1 MFPLP
6 HRRAALTPSGVE
18 PMKFPFAATCCAIA
32 LWSVQPAA
40 SEPSYFD
47 LLKIKRACDADIQ
60 TLCKGVAVGEGRILA
75 CLSKQADKV
84 SAGCKAAAEPYRDK
98 AAQLSTTAPE

>member
-1 MFPLP
+1 
-6 HRRAALTPSGVE
+6 
-18 PMKFPFAATCCAIA
+18 MKFLFAATCCAAA
-32 LWSVQPAA
+32 LWSAEAAA

-75 CLSKQADKV
+75 CLSRQEDKV

-98 AAQLSTTAPE
+98 AAQMSTNAPE